1 MYSPRSRL
9 YSEKALES
17 STDFGSAQPRGSGRA
32 VGEWLGGLL
41 GGAVH
46 EVGGGDA
53 VTGFAARLLAVAGEA
68 PIVWIGER
76 LDLYP
81 PGLMQG
87 AIDPARLILAE
98 AKDEIDR
105 LAALEIALRGG
116 MHGVVMVPA
125 VSRLAARKLA
135 LAARCGGGL
144 GLVLRAGA
152 ASDSA
157 AFAARWRIGAAR
169 SETAAGT
176 GPCWRAELL
185 YARGRHPGVFLIEAG
200 DHGSSSALMLVSEFR
215 PAGPDIPRGQRGG
228 ADGRAVAA

>member
-1 MYSPRSRL
+1 MESARSCRH
-9 YSEKALES
+9 SENHQKN
-17 STDFGSAQPRGSGRA
+17 TGDFDSHPAGA
-32 VGEWLGGLL
+32 VGGWLGGLL
-41 GGAVH
+41 AGAVH
-46 EVGGGDA
+46 EVGGGEA
-53 VTGFAARLLAVAGEA
+53 VTGFAVRLMALAGEA
-68 PIVWIGER
+68 PIVWIGDR

-81 PGLMQG
+81 PGLMQS

-116 MHGVVMVPA
+116 MHGVVVARA

-157 AFAARWRIGAAR
+157 AFAARWRIEAAR
-169 SETAAGT
+169 SGPGRQGGT
-176 GPCWRAELL
+176 RWRAELI
-185 YARGRHPGVFLIEAG
+185 YARGRNPGVFLIEAG
-200 DHGSSSALMLVSEFR
+200 GHESSSALVLVSEF
-215 PAGPDIPRGQRGG
+215 QRSG
-228 ADGRAVAA
+228 DGRRQFGDGPGGRVAGGGAVAA